1 MIERRKY
8 PLELMHTH
16 NFELEEAELAIKTL
30 ARQIEGQESVHSC
43 LIPVT

>member
-1 MIERRKY
+1 
-8 PLELMHTH
+8 MHTH